1 MPDWAAR
8 ILRTLLQ
15 LIAGGALTALMEQ
28 VARDIPSQYM
38 PYIILLNT
46 LLVTIA
52 QNFVEQKSGHA
63 ILKPTNADLDR
74 V

>member
-8 ILRTLLQ
+8 ILRTCLQ
-15 LIAGGALTALMEQ
+15 LIAGGALTALIEQ
-28 VARDIPSQYM
+28 VARDIPTEYM
-38 PYIILLNT
+38 PYVLLINT

-52 QNFVEQKSGHA
+52 QNFVEQQTGHA
-63 ILKPTNADLDR
+63 ILKPANADIER

>member
-15 LIAGGALTALMEQ
+15 LIAGGALTALIEQ
-28 VARDIPSQYM
+28 VKLDIPAQYV
-38 PYIILLNT
+38 PYLVLLNT

-52 QNFVEQKSGHA
+52 QNFVEQKSGYA
-63 ILKPTNADLDR
+63 ILKPTNSDTQR